1 MDDTNSDNSGSIKPK
16 AWKRLRKGNARSE
29 PIEEVCFDH
38 HFVDDEDTTT
48 VNLGSFAFKSMF
60 WCGDNPDADELWWQA
75 KIREEKLD
83 EGAIFIFRRRIRRT
97 TEGNG
102 KKKRPFC
109 GTTTQ
114 RSVPYNQIRP
124 TNQLLDQRPSFVN
137 HTGTTLDRESMSPDI
152 L

>member
-60 WCGDNPDADELWWQA
+60 WCDDNPDADELRLQA
-75 KIREEKLD
+75 KIQEEKL
-83 EGAIFIFRRRIRRT
+83 ERRRSNFYIS
-97 TEGNG
+97 
-102 KKKRPFC
+102 KKNKK
-109 GTTTQ
+109 
-114 RSVPYNQIRP
+114 N
-124 TNQLLDQRPSFVN
+124 N
-137 HTGTTLDRESMSPDI
+137 
-152 L
+152 